1 MNGHASIPIYLH
13 TFRFPVLVVP
23 GCATSAPSFH
33 LVSAP
38 PDGLSS
44 SMLRR
49 SSPTPPSSPSL
60 PPPSKIPFILLPTM
74 LLCISPPSFQLPR
87 GGADHLQ
94 SSLPVITDNPAV

>member
-49 SSPTPPSSPSL
+49 SSPTPPP
-60 PPPSKIPFILLPTM
+60 PPPSLLPPRFHLFCYLRCCSAYLHPLSSFHGGGLTTSRAV
-74 LLCISPPSFQLPR
+74 SP
-87 GGADHLQ
+87 
-94 SSLPVITDNPAV
+94 